1 VFFVPH
7 AAAIERMDIHAAM
20 VAVRTMPFASG
31 ALVMLAESNQ
41 DFDRIEDAWHG
52 AADTDRVAAGGR

>member
-1 VFFVPH
+1 
-7 AAAIERMDIHAAM
+7 M